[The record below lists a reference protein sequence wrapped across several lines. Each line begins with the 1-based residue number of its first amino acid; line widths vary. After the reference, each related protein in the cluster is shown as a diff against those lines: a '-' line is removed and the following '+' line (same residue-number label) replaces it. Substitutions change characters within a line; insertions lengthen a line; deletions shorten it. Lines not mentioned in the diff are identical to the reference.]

1 MKVFLTGASGYLGGT
16 IAVALRDAGHS
27 VRGLVRDA
35 AKAEQL
41 AKMGVEPVRGDLD
54 DASLLTR
61 EARAADATLNV
72 ASSDHRPSADALVEA
87 LAGSGKLL
95 VHTSGSS
102 IVSDGADGEP
112 SELVYTED
120 TLPEPDADKI
130 ARVSLDRAVLAGNQR
145 GLRAIVFC
153 PTMVY
158 GHGRGIARDS
168 VQVPRIVALAT
179 KSGSARFIGRGLN
192 RWSNVHVDD
201 VAALYLRALDAP
213 ALGGFHFVEN
223 GEEALGDVARAIGE
237 RLGMPAESISIDGA
251 IEEWGAEMARHG
263 LGSNSRVRA
272 ARAREAFGWTPVHGS
287 IARWIATEL

>member
-1 MKVFLTGASGYLGGT
+1 M
-16 IAVALRDAGHS
+16 
-27 VRGLVRDA
+27 RGLVRDA